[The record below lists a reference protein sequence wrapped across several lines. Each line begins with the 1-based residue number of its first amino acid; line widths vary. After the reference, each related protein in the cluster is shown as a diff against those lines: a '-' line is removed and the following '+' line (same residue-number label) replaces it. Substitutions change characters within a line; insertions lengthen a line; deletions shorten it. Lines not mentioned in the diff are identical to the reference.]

1 MKKTYQ
7 ELFKL
12 KSMADAL
19 REVEEKE
26 NKHPLTDELLKALIR
41 YYKNSFAFEQ
51 KHGDNVQEKIDSFE
65 SLFQRPYSSACGCIG
80 PRDGDPLCGCVMDEL
95 RYLYRYDIA
104 LALSEEELTRIQE

>member
-26 NKHPLTDELLKALIR
+26 NKYPLTDELLKALIR
-41 YYKNSFAFEQ
+41 YYKNSFAFKQ
-51 KHGDNVQEKIDSFE
+51 KQSDNVDSFQL
-65 SLFQRPYSSACGCIG
+65 LFQRPYLSACGCTG
-80 PRDGDPLCGCVMDEL
+80 PRDGDPLCGCIMDEL

-104 LALSEEELTRIQE
+104 LALSEEELLE